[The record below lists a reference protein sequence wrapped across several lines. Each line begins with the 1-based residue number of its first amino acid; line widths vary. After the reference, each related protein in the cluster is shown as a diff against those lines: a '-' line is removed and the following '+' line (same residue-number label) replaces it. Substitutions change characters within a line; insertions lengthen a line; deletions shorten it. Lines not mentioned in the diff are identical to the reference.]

1 LNFLLPDIFS
11 SSEDFD
17 DWFNLGSSENALLS
31 DAEKE
36 KKNSEMIKQ
45 LHKILRPFMLR
56 RIKKEVEK
64 NLLPKIEMHITVGIT
79 ETQKS
84 IYR

>member
-1 LNFLLPDIFS
+1 LLPDIFS